1 LTHSGWLE
9 CAAQHD
15 KLKCIGHF
23 VDAFRGGLS
32 VISDTTTEVWWG
44 NLVVRSG
51 KLGLCACY
59 TPKLDSRPTFPTI
72 MTSVLEIIPLGGI
85 GEFGMNC
92 MALRYGDE
100 MIILDAGMG
109 FPEET
114 AYGVDVS
121 IPNFEFLEPYR
132 DDITAIVLTHGHE
145 DHLGALPYILK
156 RFNVPVYCSHFTAG
170 LAESKLEEHELLG
183 DVLLHRVEPR
193 DVVELGAFTVEFI
206 RVSHSLVDC
215 FSLAIKT
222 PVGTIIHTGD
232 YKVDETP
239 VIGEPIDLRSF
250 RRYGQDGVL
259 ALLSDST
266 NATVPGRTPSERAV
280 IPAFEEI
287 FVEAKGRIIV
297 AAFASS
303 IHRLQ
308 IVMDVSQ
315 QFNRRVCVLGRSM
328 QKNVEVADRL
338 GYLDIPDGL
347 LVSLNQAKLMSDAEV
362 VFLVTGS
369 QGESRAALS
378 QMATQS
384 YKGLT
389 IDEGDTVVLS
399 ARIIPGNERLISR
412 MIGFIYKRGANIIE
426 EKRRLIHVSGHA
438 SQEDIRIL
446 TEAVRPRYVVP
457 IHGEYRM
464 LFRHKEFVKNH
475 LGYAEDDIIL
485 IENGDVLELDGER
498 AAVIDKR
505 EVGRTFIDDSGF
517 EEISSDLI
525 RERKQLAYEGTI
537 TLAVTIRDDT
547 GELLGDPRI
556 VARGVRGLS
565 SNGLGSLGQSSGDDG
580 VAENDMLKGALLV
593 VSAALAGASRQ
604 TLEDDS
610 LLKEHLRVEL
620 KRFIQKQTGS
630 RPVIMP
636 MIIRV

>member
-1 LTHSGWLE
+1 M
-9 CAAQHD
+9 A
-15 KLKCIGHF
+15 
-23 VDAFRGGLS
+23 
-32 VISDTTTEVWWG
+32 
-44 NLVVRSG
+44 
-51 KLGLCACY
+51 
-59 TPKLDSRPTFPTI
+59 
-72 MTSVLEIIPLGGI
+72 SVLEIIPLGGI

-92 MALRYGDE
+92 MAVRYGDE
-100 MIILDAGMG
+100 MLILDAGMG

-121 IPNFEFLEPYR
+121 IPNFNFLDEYR
-132 DDITAIVLTHGHE
+132 DSISAIVLTHGHE
-145 DHLGALPYILK
+145 DHLGALPYLLK
-156 RFNVPVYCSHFTAG
+156 KFNVPVYCSHFTAG
-170 LAESKLEEHELLG
+170 LAESKLEEHDLLG
-183 DVLLHRVEPR
+183 DVLVHRVEPR
-193 DVVELGAFTVEFI
+193 DVVDIGVFSVEFI

-215 FSLAIKT
+215 FSLGIKT

-287 FVEAKGRIIV
+287 FSEAKGRIIV

-308 IVMDVSQ
+308 IVLDVAQ
-315 QFNRRVCVLGRSM
+315 QFDRHVCVLGRSM
-328 QKNVEVADRL
+328 QKNVEVAERL

-347 LVSLNQAKLMSDAEV
+347 LVSLNDAKLMRPNEV

-378 QMATQS
+378 QMAMQS
-384 YKGLT
+384 YKGLMVE
-389 IDEGDTVVLS
+389 EGDTVVLS

-426 EKRRLIHVSGHA
+426 EKRRLVHGSGHA
-438 SQEDIRIL
+438 SQEDIRIM
-446 TEAVRPRYVVP
+446 TEAVRPKFVVP
-457 IHGEYRM
+457 VHGEYRM

-475 LGYAEDDIIL
+475 LGYNEENIVL

-498 AAVIDKR
+498 ATVVDKR
-505 EVGRTFIDDSGF
+505 EIGRTFIDESGF
-517 EEISSDLI
+517 EEIDSETV

-537 TLAVTIRDDT
+537 TVVVSIDEES
-547 GELLGDPRI
+547 GELLDEPRI
-556 VARGVRGLS
+556 VARGVRGLGTKGFRND
-565 SNGLGSLGQSSGDDG
+565 NG
-580 VAENDMLKGALLV
+580 NFLLADAKRV
-593 VSAALAGASRQ
+593 VTASITGASRQ
-604 TLEDDS
+604 TLADET
-610 LLKEHLRVEL
+610 LLKEHVRVEL
-620 KRFIQKQTGS
+620 KRFIQKQTGA

-636 MIIRV
+636 VILMV

>member
-1 LTHSGWLE
+1 VS
-9 CAAQHD
+9 
-15 KLKCIGHF
+15 
-23 VDAFRGGLS
+23 
-32 VISDTTTEVWWG
+32 
-44 NLVVRSG
+44 
-51 KLGLCACY
+51 
-59 TPKLDSRPTFPTI
+59 
-72 MTSVLEIIPLGGI
+72 SVLEIIPLGGI

-92 MALRYGDE
+92 MAVRYEDE
-100 MIILDAGMG
+100 MLILDAGMG

-114 AYGVDVS
+114 AYGVDVC
-121 IPNFEFLEPYR
+121 IPDFDFLEEFR
-132 DDITAIVLTHGHE
+132 DNITAIVLTHGHE

-156 RFNVPVYCSHFTAG
+156 KFNVPVYCSHFTAG
-170 LAESKLEEHELLG
+170 LAESKLEEHDLTG
-183 DVLLHRVEPR
+183 DTLLHRVEPR
-193 DVVELGAFTVEFI
+193 DVVEIGVFTVEFI

-250 RRYGQDGVL
+250 RRYGQEGVL

-287 FVEAKGRIIV
+287 FAEAKGRLII

-308 IVMDVSQ
+308 IVLDVAQ
-315 QFNRRVCVLGRSM
+315 QFNRKVCVLGRSM
-328 QKNVEVADRL
+328 QKNVEIADRL
-338 GYLDIPDGL
+338 GYLDVPDGL
-347 LVSLNQAKLMSDAEV
+347 LVSFNQSKQLRDQDI

-384 YKGLT
+384 YKGMT
-389 IDEGDTVVLS
+389 IEEGDTVVLS
-399 ARIIPGNERLISR
+399 ARIIPGNERTISR

-426 EKRRLIHVSGHA
+426 EKRRLVHVSGHA
-438 SQEDIRIL
+438 SQEDIRIM
-446 TEAVRPRYVVP
+446 TEAVRPKFVVP

-475 LGYAEDDIIL
+475 LGYAEENIIL

-498 AAVIDKR
+498 AVIVDKR

-517 EEISSDLI
+517 EEIATETV
-525 RERKQLAYEGTI
+525 RERKQLAYEGIVTLVI
-537 TLAVTIRDDT
+537 TLDEET
-547 GELLGDPRI
+547 GELEAPPEI
-556 VARGVRGLS
+556 ITRGLVGADA
-565 SNGLGSLGQSSGDDG
+565 SNGFLKNAQRVVTEA
-580 VAENDMLKGALLV
+580 VAKAPRVERAD
-593 VSAALAGASRQ
+593 
-604 TLEDDS
+604 TS
-610 LLKEHLRVEL
+610 LLKEHIRLEL
-620 KRFIQKQTGS
+620 KRFIQKQTGA
-630 RPVIMP
+630 RPVILP
-636 MIIRV
+636 VIVQV

>member
-1 LTHSGWLE
+1 
-9 CAAQHD
+9 
-15 KLKCIGHF
+15 
-23 VDAFRGGLS
+23 V
-32 VISDTTTEVWWG
+32 
-44 NLVVRSG
+44 N
-51 KLGLCACY
+51 
-59 TPKLDSRPTFPTI
+59 
-72 MTSVLEIIPLGGI
+72 SVLEIIPLGGI

-92 MALRYGDE
+92 MAVRYGDE
-100 MIILDAGMG
+100 MLILDAGMG
-109 FPEET
+109 FPEE
-114 AYGVDVS
+114 ASYGVDVC
-121 IPNFEFLEPYR
+121 IPNFDFLEEYR
-132 DDITAIVLTHGHE
+132 NEITAIILTHGHE

-156 RFNVPVYCSHFTAG
+156 KFNVPVYCSHFTAG
-170 LAESKLEEHELLG
+170 LAESKLEEHELL
-183 DVLLHRVEPR
+183 DNVLLHRVEPR
-193 DVVELGAFTVEFI
+193 DVVELGAFSIEFI

-250 RRYGQDGVL
+250 RRYGQEGVL

-287 FVEAKGRIIV
+287 FAESTGRIVV

-308 IVMDVSQ
+308 IVLDIAQ
-315 QFNRRVCVLGRSM
+315 QYNRKVCVLGRSM
-328 QKNVEVADRL
+328 QKNVEIADRL

-347 LVSLNQAKLMSDAEV
+347 LISLNQAKQTSDDAI

-369 QGESRAALS
+369 QGEQRAALS

-384 YKGLT
+384 YKGLM

-426 EKRRLIHVSGHA
+426 EKRRLVHVSGHA
-438 SQEDIRIL
+438 SQEDIRIM
-446 TEAVRPRYVVP
+446 TEAVRPKFVVP

-475 LGYAEDDIIL
+475 LGYAEENIIL

-498 AAVIDKR
+498 ASVTGKR
-505 EVGRTFIDDSGF
+505 EIGRTFIDDSGF
-517 EEISSDLI
+517 EEIDSETV
-525 RERKQLAYEGTI
+525 RERRQLAYEGTV
-537 TLAVTIRDDT
+537 TLIVTIDSAT
-547 GELLGDPRI
+547 GVLHGEPKI
-556 VARGVRGLS
+556 VTRGVRGFPS
-565 SNGLGSLGQSSGDDG
+565 SNGFAQADGPGSTPDQ
-580 VAENDMLKGALLV
+580 ENSDLLEDAQRV
-593 VSAALAGASRQ
+593 VTAAIAGASKQ
-604 TLEDDS
+604 TLADET
-610 LLKEHLRVEL
+610 LLKEHVRVEL
-620 KRFIQKQTGS
+620 KRFIQKQTGA

-636 MIIRV
+636 VVVQI

>member
-1 LTHSGWLE
+1 MS
-9 CAAQHD
+9 
-15 KLKCIGHF
+15 
-23 VDAFRGGLS
+23 
-32 VISDTTTEVWWG
+32 
-44 NLVVRSG
+44 
-51 KLGLCACY
+51 
-59 TPKLDSRPTFPTI
+59 
-72 MTSVLEIIPLGGI
+72 SVLEIIPLGGI

-92 MALRYGDE
+92 MAMRYGDE

-121 IPNFEFLEPYR
+121 IPNFAFLDEYKE
-132 DDITAIVLTHGHE
+132 DISAIILTHGHE
-145 DHLGALPYILK
+145 DHLGALPYLLK
-156 RFNVPVYCSHFTAG
+156 KFNVPVYCSHFTAG
-170 LAESKLEEHELLG
+170 LAESKLDEHELLG

-193 DVVELGAFTVEFI
+193 DIIDLGVFSIEFV

-250 RRYGQDGVL
+250 RRYGQEGVL

-287 FVEAKGRIIV
+287 FAEAKGRIIV

-308 IVMDVSQ
+308 IVLDVAQ

-347 LVSLNQAKLMSDAEV
+347 LVSLNQTKDMRDEDV

-378 QMATQS
+378 QMAMQS
-384 YKGLT
+384 YKGLM
-389 IDEGDTVVLS
+389 IEEGDTVVLS

-426 EKRRLIHVSGHA
+426 EKRRLVHVSGHA
-438 SQEDIRIL
+438 SQEDIRIM
-446 TEAVRPRYVVP
+446 TEAVRPKYVVP
-457 IHGEYRM
+457 VHGEYRM

-475 LGYAEDDIIL
+475 LGYAEENIIL
-485 IENGDVLELDGER
+485 IENGDVLEFDGER

-505 EVGRTFIDDSGF
+505 EIGRTFIDETGF
-517 EEISSDLI
+517 EEIDSETV
-525 RERKQLAYEGTI
+525 RQRKQLAYEGT
-537 TLAVTIRDDT
+537 VTVVVSIDEET
-547 GELLGDPRI
+547 GEILEEPQI
-556 VARGVRGLS
+556 VSRGVRGLTTA
-565 SNGLGSLGQSSGDDG
+565 NGFPSASSG
-580 VAENDMLKGALLV
+580 AALTSPVGSNYLI
-593 VSAALAGASRQ
+593 SDAKRTIAAALAGASRT
-604 TLEDDS
+604 TLSDES

-620 KRFIQKQTGS
+620 KRFIQKRTGAK
-630 RPVIMP
+630 PVITFV
-636 MIIRV
+636 IVRA

>member
-1 LTHSGWLE
+1 MP
-9 CAAQHD
+9 
-15 KLKCIGHF
+15 
-23 VDAFRGGLS
+23 
-32 VISDTTTEVWWG
+32 
-44 NLVVRSG
+44 N
-51 KLGLCACY
+51 
-59 TPKLDSRPTFPTI
+59 
-72 MTSVLEIIPLGGI
+72 VLEIIPLGGI

-92 MALRYGDE
+92 MAVRYGDE
-100 MIILDAGMG
+100 MLILDAGMG

-114 AYGVDVS
+114 AYGVDVC
-121 IPNFEFLEPYR
+121 IPDFDFLEEFR
-132 DDITAIVLTHGHE
+132 EHITAIVLTHGHE

-156 RFNVPVYCSHFTAG
+156 KFNVPVYCSHFTAG
-170 LAESKLEEHELLG
+170 LAESKLEEHELTG
-183 DVLLHRVEPR
+183 DTLIHRVEPR
-193 DVVELGAFTVEFI
+193 EVIDIGVFTVEFI

-239 VIGEPIDLRSF
+239 VIGEAIDLRSF
-250 RRYGQDGVL
+250 RRYGQEGVL

-287 FVEAKGRIIV
+287 FSEATGRIIV

-308 IVMDVSQ
+308 IVLDTAQ
-315 QFNRRVCVLGRSM
+315 QFNRKVCVLGRSM

-347 LVSLNQAKLMSDAEV
+347 LVSLNDAKLMRGQDI

-369 QGESRAALS
+369 QGEARAALS
-378 QMATQS
+378 QMATQT
-384 YKGLT
+384 YKGMT
-389 IDEGDTVVLS
+389 IEEGDTVVLS

-438 SQEDIRIL
+438 SQEDIRIM
-446 TEAVRPRYVVP
+446 TEAVRPKFVVP

-475 LGYAEDDIIL
+475 LGYAEENIIL

-498 AAVIDKR
+498 AMVVNKR
-505 EVGRTFIDDSGF
+505 EIGRTFIDESGF
-517 EEISSDLI
+517 EEIESETVRQRRQI
-525 RERKQLAYEGTI
+525 AYEGVC
-537 TLAVTIRDDT
+537 TLIVTLDAES
-547 GELLGDPRI
+547 GELLGDPEI
-556 VARGVRGLS
+556 VTRGVRGFGTM
-565 SNGLGSLGQSSGDDG
+565 NGNLKDAQRI
-580 VAENDMLKGALLV
+580 VA
-593 VSAALAGASRQ
+593 AAIAGASRE
-604 TLEDDS
+604 TLSDES
-610 LLKEHLRVEL
+610 LLKEHIRVEL
-620 KRFIQKQTGS
+620 KRFIQKLTGAK
-630 RPVIMP
+630 PVIMP
-636 MIIRV
+636 VVLQV

>member
-1 LTHSGWLE
+1 M
-9 CAAQHD
+9 A
-15 KLKCIGHF
+15 
-23 VDAFRGGLS
+23 
-32 VISDTTTEVWWG
+32 
-44 NLVVRSG
+44 
-51 KLGLCACY
+51 
-59 TPKLDSRPTFPTI
+59 
-72 MTSVLEIIPLGGI
+72 SVLEIIPLGGI

-92 MALRYGDE
+92 MAVRYGDE
-100 MIILDAGMG
+100 MLILDAGMG

-121 IPNFEFLEPYR
+121 IPNFEFLEQYR
-132 DDITAIVLTHGHE
+132 DAITAIVLTHGHE

-156 RFNVPVYCSHFTAG
+156 KFNVPVYCSHFTAG
-170 LAESKLEEHELLG
+170 LAESKLEEHELL
-183 DVLLHRVEPR
+183 DDILLHRVEPR
-193 DVVELGAFTVEFI
+193 DVVEIGSFTVEFI

-287 FVEAKGRIIV
+287 FAEAKGRIIV

-303 IHRLQ
+303 IHRIQ
-308 IVMDVSQ
+308 IVLDVAQ
-315 QFNRRVCVLGRSM
+315 QFNRHVCVLGRSM
-328 QKNVEVADRL
+328 LKNVEVADRL

-347 LVSLNQAKLMSDAEV
+347 LVSLNQTKMMSDDEI

-389 IDEGDTVVLS
+389 IEEGDTVVLS
-399 ARIIPGNERLISR
+399 ARIIPGNERVISR

-426 EKRRLIHVSGHA
+426 EKRRLVHVSGHA

-475 LGYAEDDIIL
+475 LGYAEENIIL
-485 IENGDVLELDGER
+485 IENGDVLEFDGER

-505 EVGRTFIDDSGF
+505 EIGRTFIDESGF
-517 EEISSDLI
+517 EEISSDVV
-525 RERKQLAYEGTI
+525 RERKQLAYEGAI
-537 TLAVTIRDDT
+537 TLVVTIDGET
-547 GELLGDPRI
+547 GELMSDPRI

-565 SNGLGSLGQSSGDDG
+565 APNGFGGPQPNGPLNRNQMMKDAEQI
-580 VAENDMLKGALLV
+580 VA
-593 VSAALAGASRQ
+593 AALAGASRQ
-604 TLEDDS
+604 TLEDDT

-620 KRFIQKQTGS
+620 KRFIYKQTGAK
-630 RPVIMP
+630 PVITP
-636 MIIRV
+636 IIVRV

>member
-1 LTHSGWLE
+1 
-9 CAAQHD
+9 
-15 KLKCIGHF
+15 
-23 VDAFRGGLS
+23 
-32 VISDTTTEVWWG
+32 
-44 NLVVRSG
+44 
-51 KLGLCACY
+51 
-59 TPKLDSRPTFPTI
+59 
-72 MTSVLEIIPLGGI
+72 
-85 GEFGMNC
+85 MNC
-92 MALRYGDE
+92 MAVRYEDE
-100 MIILDAGMG
+100 MLILDAGMG

-114 AYGVDVS
+114 AYGVDVC
-121 IPNFEFLEPYR
+121 IPNFDFLEEYR
-132 DDITAIVLTHGHE
+132 DHITAIVLTHGHE

-156 RFNVPVYCSHFTAG
+156 KFNVPVYCSHFTAG
-170 LAESKLEEHELLG
+170 LAESKLEEHELTN

-193 DVVELGAFTVEFI
+193 DVVEIGVFTVEFI

-215 FSLAIKT
+215 FSLAIRT

-250 RRYGQDGVL
+250 RRYGQEGVL

-287 FVEAKGRIIV
+287 FAEAGGRIIV

-308 IVMDVSQ
+308 IVLDIAQ

-328 QKNVEVADRL
+328 QKNVDVADRL

-347 LVSLNQAKLMSDAEV
+347 LVSLNQTKDMSDDEI

-389 IDEGDTVVLS
+389 VEEGDTVVLS
-399 ARIIPGNERLISR
+399 ARIIPGNERVISR

-426 EKRRLIHVSGHA
+426 EKRRLVHVSGHA
-438 SQEDIRIL
+438 SQEDIRIM
-446 TEAVRPRYVVP
+446 TEAVRPKFVIPV
-457 IHGEYRM
+457 HGEYRM

-475 LGYAEDDIIL
+475 LGYAEENIIL

-505 EVGRTFIDDSGF
+505 EIGRTFIDESGF
-517 EEISSDLI
+517 EEIGSEI
-525 RERKQLAYEGTI
+525 VRERKQLAYEGTI
-537 TLAVTIRDDT
+537 TVVVTIAEDS
-547 GELLGDPRI
+547 GELQDEPHI
-556 VARGVRGLS
+556 VARGVRGLAANGFG
-565 SNGLGSLGQSSGDDG
+565 SNGANSFLMAD
-580 VAENDMLKGALLV
+580 AKRV
-593 VSAALAGASRQ
+593 VEASIAGASRQ
-604 TLEDDS
+604 TLADET
-610 LLKEHLRVEL
+610 LLKEHVRVEL
-620 KRFIQKQTGS
+620 KRFIQKQTGA
-630 RPVIMP
+630 RPVILP
-636 MIIRV
+636 IIVFT

>member
-1 LTHSGWLE
+1 M
-9 CAAQHD
+9 A
-15 KLKCIGHF
+15 
-23 VDAFRGGLS
+23 
-32 VISDTTTEVWWG
+32 
-44 NLVVRSG
+44 
-51 KLGLCACY
+51 
-59 TPKLDSRPTFPTI
+59 
-72 MTSVLEIIPLGGI
+72 SVLEIIPLGGI

-92 MALRYGDE
+92 MAVRYGDE
-100 MIILDAGMG
+100 MLILDAGMG

-121 IPNFEFLEPYR
+121 IPNFDFLELYR
-132 DDITAIVLTHGHE
+132 NDITAIVLTHGHE

-156 RFNVPVYCSHFTAG
+156 KFNVPVYCSHFTAG
-170 LAESKLEEHELLG
+170 LAESKLEEHDLL
-183 DVLLHRVEPR
+183 DNVLIHRVEPR
-193 DVVELGAFTVEFI
+193 DTVDIGVFAVEFI

-250 RRYGQDGVL
+250 RRYGQEGVL

-287 FVEAKGRIIV
+287 FAEAKGRIIV

-308 IVMDVSQ
+308 IVLDVAQ
-315 QFNRRVCVLGRSM
+315 QFDRKVCVLGRSM

-347 LVSLNQAKLMSDAEV
+347 LVNLNQAKQMADEDV

-369 QGESRAALS
+369 QGEARAALS

-384 YKGLT
+384 YKGLM

-426 EKRRLIHVSGHA
+426 EKRRLVHVSGHA
-438 SQEDIRIL
+438 SQEDIRIM
-446 TEAVRPRYVVP
+446 TEAVRPKFVVP

-475 LGYAEDDIIL
+475 LGYAEENIVL

-498 AAVIDKR
+498 AAVVDKR
-505 EVGRTFIDDSGF
+505 EIGRTFIDETGF
-517 EEISSDLI
+517 EEIESETV
-525 RERKQLAYEGTI
+525 RERRQLAYEGTI
-537 TLAVTIRDDT
+537 TLVVTIDSET
-547 GELLGDPRI
+547 GELQNEPKL
-556 VARGVRGLS
+556 VARGVRGFTSTNGFSISPAGDALS
-565 SNGLGSLGQSSGDDG
+565 GSSSLTEEARR
-580 VAENDMLKGALLV
+580 VLK
-593 VSAALAGASRQ
+593 AAIIGASKQ
-604 TLEDDS
+604 TIEDET

-636 MIIRV
+636 VIVRV